1 MTSQME
7 NAGEPRIRLYASALN
22 DVRYVYGHPVPFTT
36 DREILQRRHADKH
49 AMILRSRSQVSA

>member
-1 MTSQME
+1 MPAQT
-7 NAGEPRIRLYASALN
+7 EPRIRLYASALN